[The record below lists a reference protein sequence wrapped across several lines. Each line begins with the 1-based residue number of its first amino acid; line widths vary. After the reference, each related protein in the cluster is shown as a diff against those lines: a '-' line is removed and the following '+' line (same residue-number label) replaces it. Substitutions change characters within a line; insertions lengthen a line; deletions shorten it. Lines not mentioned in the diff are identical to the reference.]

1 MELMSA
7 LGRARKNARRPAT
20 QKTPSPRAAG
30 RSGENEETRVQGPK
44 TVFARGFVAGDVGFA
59 FRRFGFL
66 RGGARKHPSPR
77 AAGRRGKTKKSA
89 PRARMGPNFVFA
101 RGFGTGDLVSEF
113 QIFDFSPPKND
124 LSHAPNHAPA
134 RKHGG
139 ARTVGR
145 SRCHR
150 PEPDLPERLG
160 RCGAVRGSSA
170 AWGLGGAAA
179 CVGRRRVWG
188 APGASPPRRTWR
200 LARPPRPGKVI
211 GRPYARRGQGARPP
225 AAAGAPSPRAATG
238 GAARTAASGG
248 EAAARARGASSMPV
262 DPLGQRTEGGGAAR
276 CGGSGVRRAR
286 RRFFFGSV
294 RRAGEAVGGVRD
306 AERGLGCLPRAAG
319 RHGPRRER

>member
-1 MELMSA
+1 MELVSA
-7 LGRARKNARRPAT
+7 LARARETHAVRRK
-20 QKTPSPRAAG
+20 KTPSPRAAG
-30 RSGENEETRVQGPK
+30 RSGENEETRAQGPK

-77 AAGRRGKTKKSA
+77 AAGRRAKTKKSA

-101 RGFGTGDLVSEF
+101 RGFVTGDFVSEF
-113 QIFDFSPPKND
+113 QISDFSPPKSD

-160 RCGAVRGSSA
+160 RCGAVRGGGVA
-170 AWGLGGAAA
+170 GGLGGAPA

-188 APGASPPRRTWR
+188 APGASPPRRRRR
-200 LARPPRPGKVI
+200 LARPPRPRKVV

-225 AAAGAPSPRAATG
+225 AAAVAPSPRAATG

-248 EAAARARGASSMPV
+248 AAAARARGASSMRV

-286 RRFFFGSV
+286 RRFFCGSV
-294 RRAGEAVGGVRD
+294 RRAAEAVAGVRD
-306 AERGLGCLPRAAG
+306 AERGLGCQPRAAG
-319 RHGPRRER
+319 RHGPRRGR